1 MEDLLFC
8 TRYCQLYV
16 RIIRL
21 LRGVGEGRRFAALH
35 QVLSTLRMNHW
46 PFFEGVG
53 VGWGDGSFAVLHQV
67 LSTLRTNHSP
77 FFWGGGGGGGGG
89 GRLGA
94 LYQVL
99 PALGAD
105 HFTFDGE
112 GGGGR
117 FLSAQEFF
125 FILIDK
131 ADIETM

>member
-1 MEDLLFC
+1 M
-8 TRYCQLYV
+8 
-16 RIIRL
+16 
-21 LRGVGEGRRFAALH
+21 G
-35 QVLSTLRMNHW
+35 
-46 PFFEGVG
+46 
-53 VGWGDGSFAVLHQV
+53 GWKICCFTSGTVNLTDEPLA
-67 LSTLRTNHSP
+67 
-77 FFWGGGGGGGGG
+77 FFWGGGGG

>member
-1 MEDLLFC
+1 MEDLLFYI
-8 TRYCQLYV
+8 RYCQPYG
-16 RIIRL
+16 RTIRL
-21 LRGVGEGRRFAALH
+21 
-35 QVLSTLRMNHW
+35 
-46 PFFEGVG
+46 
-53 VGWGDGSFAVLHQV
+53 
-67 LSTLRTNHSP
+67 
-77 FFWGGGGGGGGG
+77 FFWGGGGG